1 MGKPMYKVG
10 SAQYKKDR
18 VADGSIIRIS
28 ADLRGSSMEVFKQL
42 KETLGCG
49 ATGVIVHLIENYHPP
64 MSSPSAVLKDELE
77 ELKNK
82 NWQNI
87 LI

>member
-10 SAQYKKDR
+10 SVQYKKNR

-28 ADLRGSSMEVFKQL
+28 ADLRGSPMEVFKQL

-49 ATGVIVHLIENYHPP
+49 ATGVIVHLIENYQPP
-64 MSSPSAVLKDELE
+64 MSSSMSSPISTPTLYIVSPSED
-77 ELKNK
+77 
-82 NWQNI
+82 QTR
-87 LI
+87 

>member
-1 MGKPMYKVG
+1 MGKPVYKVG
-10 SAQYKKDR
+10 SVQYKKNR

-28 ADLRGSSMEVFKQL
+28 ADLSGSPMAVFKQL

-64 MSSPSAVLKDELE
+64 MSSPSAVSPTVVSPSEV
-77 ELKNK
+77 
-82 NWQNI
+82 QA
-87 LI
+87 